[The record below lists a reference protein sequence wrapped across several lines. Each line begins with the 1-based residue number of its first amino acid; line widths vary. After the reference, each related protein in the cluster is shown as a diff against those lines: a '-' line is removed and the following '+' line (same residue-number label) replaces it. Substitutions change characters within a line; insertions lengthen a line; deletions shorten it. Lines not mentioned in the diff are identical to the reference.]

1 MTRPGHRLL
10 RRWPVLACLLAGGC
24 LSFHKEPPEPGR
36 TNLGSKPIVLAAQIL
51 DNHVILRVKWD
62 KYGPYNFMIDTG
74 SSVTLVTPDLAQRY
88 GEKDVPLPV
97 MPQVP
102 VQSADGNSVLLPPAV
117 LSRIEL
123 GAARF
128 SDVPVLVYDC
138 ASLSTQLGIKIDGV
152 LGFPLFRQTLLTLDY
167 PNAKVILAPLPLLP
181 AAGEST
187 IGFANLDK
195 SPVIPMRLGERR
207 LIVRIDTGSDEAL
220 SLNPRGLAVR
230 FASGPTEG
238 PTVGTVA
245 GDRAQRIGRLSQTLY
260 LGGYAVPRP
269 VVELVDELS
278 FIGGGVLK
286 YFAVTFDQEH
296 DEVTFRRDATDP
308 IAIPGRRNTG
318 LSFDKTPAYWRVAG
332 VIPGSP
338 ADAAD
343 VQLGDLVTQI
353 DGEAVSAWDTRRYER
368 LMANAE
374 SVTYTFLNGT
384 DKTPKKLRVADVV
397 P

>member
-1 MTRPGHRLL
+1 
-10 RRWPVLACLLAGGC
+10 
-24 LSFHKEPPEPGR
+24 
-36 TNLGSKPIVLAAQIL
+36 
-51 DNHVILRVKWD
+51 
-62 KYGPYNFMIDTG
+62 
-74 SSVTLVTPDLAQRY
+74 
-88 GEKDVPLPV
+88 
-97 MPQVP
+97 
-102 VQSADGNSVLLPPAV
+102 
-117 LSRIEL
+117 
-123 GAARF
+123 
-128 SDVPVLVYDC
+128 
-138 ASLSTQLGIKIDGV
+138 
-152 LGFPLFRQTLLTLDY
+152 
-167 PNAKVILAPLPLLP
+167 
-181 AAGEST
+181 
-187 IGFANLDK
+187 
-195 SPVIPMRLGERR
+195 
-207 LIVRIDTGSDEAL
+207 
-220 SLNPRGLAVR
+220 
-230 FASGPTEG
+230 
-238 PTVGTVA
+238 VGTVA

-353 DGEAVSAWDTRRYER
+353 DGDAVSAWDTRRYER

>member
-1 MTRPGHRLL
+1 MTRPGHWLL
-10 RRWPVLACLLAGGC
+10 RLWPILPSLFLGGC
-24 LSFHKEPPEPGR
+24 LSFHREPPEPSR
-36 TNLGSKPIVLAAQIL
+36 TTLGSKAVALPAQIL

-88 GEKDVPLPV
+88 AEKGVPLPE

-102 VQSADGNSVLLPPAV
+102 VQSADGNSVTLPPA
-117 LSRIEL
+117 LLTRIEL

-138 ASLSTQLGIKIDGV
+138 ATLSTQLGIKIDGV

-167 PNAKVILAPLPLLP
+167 PNAKVILAPLPLMP

-187 IGFANLDK
+187 IGFTNLDK
-195 SPVIPMRLGERR
+195 SPVIPMRLGDRR
-207 LIVRIDTGSDEAL
+207 LIARIDTGSDEAL
-220 SLNPRGLAVR
+220 SLNPRGLGVR

-238 PTVGTVA
+238 PTVGTLT

-260 LGGYAVPRP
+260 LGGYAVPHP

-278 FIGGGVLK
+278 FIGGGILK
-286 YFAVTFDQEH
+286 YFTVTFDQEH

-318 LSFDKTPAYWRVAG
+318 LSFDKTPAYWRVVG

-343 VQLGDLVTQI
+343 AQLGDLVTQI
-353 DGEAVSAWDTRRYER
+353 DGDPVARWDIRRYER

-374 SVTYTFLNGT
+374 SVTYTFLNGDQKT
-384 DKTPKKLRVADVV
+384 DKKLRVVDVV

>member
-1 MTRPGHRLL
+1 MTRLGHWLL
-10 RRWPVLACLLAGGC
+10 RPLPVLACLLAGGC
-24 LSFHKEPPEPGR
+24 LSFHRGAPEPGR
-36 TNLGSKPIVLAAQIL
+36 TSLGSKPAVLPAQIL
-51 DNHVILRVKWD
+51 DNHIVVQVKWD

-102 VQSADGNSVLLPPAV
+102 VQAADGSSVLLQPAV

-123 GAARF
+123 GSARF

-138 ASLSTQLGIKIDGV
+138 GSLSTQLGIKIDGV
-152 LGFPLFRQTLLTLDY
+152 LGFPLFRQVLLTLDY
-167 PNAKVILAPLPLLP
+167 PHSQVTLASPPVLP

-187 IGFANLDK
+187 IGFADLDK

-207 LIVRIDTGSDEAL
+207 MIARIDTGSDEAL
-220 SLNPRGLAVR
+220 SLNPHGLGAR

-238 PTVGTVA
+238 PTVGTLT
-245 GDRAQRIGRLSQTLY
+245 GDRAQRIGRLDQTLY

-269 VVELVDELS
+269 VVELVDEVS
-278 FIGGGVLK
+278 FIGGGILK

-308 IAIPGRRNTG
+308 IAIPGRRNSG
-318 LSFDKTPAYWRVAG
+318 LSFDKTPAYWRVVG

-343 VQLGDLVTQI
+343 VQLGDLVTQV
-353 DGEAVSAWDTRRYER
+353 DGDPVANWGIRRYER

-374 SVTYTFLNGT
+374 SVTYTFLNGNAKT
-384 DKTPKKLRVADVV
+384 DKKLRVVDVV